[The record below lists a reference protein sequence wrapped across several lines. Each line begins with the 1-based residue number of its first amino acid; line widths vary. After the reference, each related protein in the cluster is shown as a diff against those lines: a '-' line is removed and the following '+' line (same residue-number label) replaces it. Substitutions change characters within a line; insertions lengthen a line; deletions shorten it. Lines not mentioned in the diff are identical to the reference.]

1 MFLDRS
7 KCRGKSIKITSFW
20 DQFSTILFPFK
31 YKFLPFLE
39 TKRAIVVREFFLSFS
54 FWGCLLSKKI
64 SSKFFKKIFLNGFL
78 KWNELIPWTLIS
90 HSFGFGWKLNFFLME
105 LQGEGRDQ
113 VWKWLQICSWRWRHG
128 GEVWRRL
135 SSSAWGIGD
144 LELGKSLY
152 TLIDHHSRIF
162 YWL

>member
-54 FWGCLLSKKI
+54 FWGCLFSKKI
-64 SSKFFKKIFLNGFL
+64 SSKFFKKIFLNGFSKKKWVNSLNTHLSFFWVWVKTQFLLDGASRRRPRSSLERTPNMFL
-78 KWNELIPWTLIS
+78 KMKAW
-90 HSFGFGWKLNFFLME
+90 
-105 LQGEGRDQ
+105 
-113 VWKWLQICSWRWRHG
+113 WRG
-128 GEVWRRL
+128 VKVL
-135 SSSAWGIGD
+135 V
-144 LELGKSLY
+144 K
-152 TLIDHHSRIF
+152 
-162 YWL
+162 